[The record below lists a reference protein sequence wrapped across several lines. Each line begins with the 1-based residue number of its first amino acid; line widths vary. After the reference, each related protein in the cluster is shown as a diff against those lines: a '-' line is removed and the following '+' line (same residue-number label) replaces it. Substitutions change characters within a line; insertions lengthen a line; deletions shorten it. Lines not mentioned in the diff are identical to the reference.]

1 MPRGLQ
7 GMFRRWGTFE
17 KAELLLAFHAFM
29 NTRAYE
35 AAGSCL
41 YKVFLL
47 FDAKKI
53 AVDEGLL
60 QQLLRDALRLGHDDN
75 VEFVLRREAELGKDR
90 CLEKGRC
97 LWLAAWRGKYYM
109 PLLRMIEL
117 GYSWTDGYTKD
128 ELVRFVGE
136 SRDPVLVLVK
146 SDDRDVMIAAVL
158 FELGFPFEPA
168 QQHLQDNGDLVRV
181 TPDMQAFFKK
191 DPRAQREFTAG
202 LGLRIDGLL
211 VNSDYGK
218 ARRAGLLRILLCIA
232 AKHRAQTQHELCA
245 AAEIW
250 AMIAFHAHR
259 ADAWHRISYDS
270 IRAFLSN

>member
-7 GMFRRWGTFE
+7 RMFRRWGTFE
-17 KAELLLAFHAFM
+17 KAELLLAFLAFM

-41 YKVFLL
+41 NQVFLL
-47 FDAKKI
+47 FDAKRI

-60 QQLLRDALRLGHDDN
+60 QKLLEDALKRGYGDN
-75 VEFVLRREAELGKDR
+75 VEFVLRREAKLGECR
-90 CLEKGRC
+90 CLERARC
-97 LWLAAWRGKYYM
+97 LWLAAWRGKSYM

-136 SRDPVLVLVK
+136 RRDPVLVLVK
-146 SDDRDVMIAAVL
+146 SDNRDVMIAQIL
-158 FELGFPFEPA
+158 FELGFPFESA
-168 QQHLQDNGDLVRV
+168 QQHLRHYGGLADV
-181 TPDMQAFFKK
+181 TPDMRAFVEME
-191 DPRAQREFTAG
+191 PRAQREFTAG

-232 AKHRAQTQHELCA
+232 AKHELCA
-245 AAEIW
+245 AVEIW
-250 AMIAFHAHR
+250 EMIAFHAHR

-270 IRAFLSN
+270 YRAFLSN